1 MKRKHYVGVFDE
13 RNDAELA
20 ARDLREKGFKDDQI
34 GYAWRDDKGKTH
46 QEGNKSAE
54 MAASGAGTGVV
65 LGGIIGAGAALLI
78 PGIGPVV
85 SGGLLATA
93 LAGAATGA
101 VAGGVAGGITGALM
115 GLGIPEDEAKYYNDQ
130 FSRGPHPDDG
140 ARRRPLQRRER
151 HRSQAPWLRLRDPRR
166 PPGEGRPL
174 RARDHDQEDLLAP
187 SRNRLRWQDSVQR
200 MAGSC
205 RQSTQR
211 PSATRVPPM
220 DAWVDL
226 AARSSV

>member
-1 MKRKHYVGVFDE
+1 MTHTPEHTTKRKHYVGVFDE

-34 GYAWRDDKGKTH
+34 GYAWRDEAGKTH
-46 QEGNKSAE
+46 QEGNKAGE

-101 VAGGVAGGITGALM
+101 VAGGVAGGVSGALV
-115 GLGIPEDEAKYYNDQ
+115 GLGVPEVEAKYYGDQ
-130 FSRGPHPDDG
+130 FK
-140 ARRRPLQRRER
+140 
-151 HRSQAPWLRLRDPRR
+151 
-166 PPGEGRPL
+166 EGRTL
-174 RARDHDQEDLLAP
+174 MTVRADDRYSDASDIVRKRRGFDYETREDRPAK
-187 SRNRLRWQDSVQR
+187 SERFEQQ
-200 MAGSC
+200 GSQNK
-205 RQSTQR
+205 R
-211 PSATRVPPM
+211 
-220 DAWVDL
+220 
-226 AARSSV
+226 

>member
-1 MKRKHYVGVFDE
+1 MTHTPEHTTKRKHYVGVFDE

-34 GYAWRDDKGKTH
+34 GYAWRDEKGKTH
-46 QEGNKSAE
+46 QEGNKSGE

-85 SGGLLATA
+85 SGGLLASA

-101 VAGGVAGGITGALM
+101 VAGGVAGGVTGALM

-130 FSRGPHPDDG
+130 FS
-140 ARRRPLQRRER
+140 
-151 HRSQAPWLRLRDPRR
+151 
-166 PPGEGRPL
+166 EGRTL
-174 RARDHDQEDLLAP
+174 MTVRADDRYTDASDIVRKRRGYDFETREDRP
-187 SRNRLRWQDSVQR
+187 KGGDRMEQQSQNRR
-200 MAGSC
+200 
-205 RQSTQR
+205 
-211 PSATRVPPM
+211 
-220 DAWVDL
+220 
-226 AARSSV
+226 

>member
-1 MKRKHYVGVFDE
+1 MTHTPEHTSKRKHYVGVFDE

-46 QEGNKSAE
+46 QEGNKSGE

-85 SGGLLATA
+85 SGGLLASA

-130 FSRGPHPDDG
+130 FS
-140 ARRRPLQRRER
+140 
-151 HRSQAPWLRLRDPRR
+151 
-166 PPGEGRPL
+166 EGRTL
-174 RARDHDQEDLLAP
+174 MTVRADDRYSDASDIVRKRRGFDYETRGDRPMKGDRIEQE
-187 SRNRLRWQDSVQR
+187 SQTKR
-200 MAGSC
+200 
-205 RQSTQR
+205 
-211 PSATRVPPM
+211 
-220 DAWVDL
+220 
-226 AARSSV
+226 